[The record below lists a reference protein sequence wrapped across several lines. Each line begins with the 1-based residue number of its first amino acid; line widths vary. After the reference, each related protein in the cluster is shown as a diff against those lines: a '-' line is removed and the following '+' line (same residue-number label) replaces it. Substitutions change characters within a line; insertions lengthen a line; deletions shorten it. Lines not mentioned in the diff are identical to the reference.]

1 MRDNS
6 PLVHRSQ
13 ALPRAA
19 MRGIASGVLF
29 MAFFGTLWSL
39 IGVGG
44 LVY

>member
-1 MRDNS
+1 MMQNI
-6 PLVHRSQ
+6 PM
-13 ALPRAA
+13 LPRAA

-44 LVY
+44 LQG